1 MVSFSSALGFMLWSA
16 FINDRKEIIKSL
28 LMKFVDGLKI
38 ERVVNNKED
47 LLLYKVI
54 WII

>member
-1 MVSFSSALGFMLWSA
+1 
-16 FINDRKEIIKSL
+16 
-28 LMKFVDGLKI
+28 MKFVDDLKI

-54 WII
+54 WIIWQAEHNQTISGSIQPKGKSCI